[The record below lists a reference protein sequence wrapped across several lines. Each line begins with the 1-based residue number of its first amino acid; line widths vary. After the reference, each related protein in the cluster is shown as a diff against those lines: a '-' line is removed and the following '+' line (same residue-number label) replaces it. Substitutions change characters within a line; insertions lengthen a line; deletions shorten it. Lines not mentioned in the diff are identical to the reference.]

1 VNREQVNIL
10 MVDDQPAKLLSYES
24 ILSELGENL
33 IRVTSGRQALE
44 TLLKTD
50 VALLLADVNMPD
62 LDGFELASM
71 IRQHPRFHKLAIL
84 FVSAVHLTDS
94 DRLKGYQ
101 LGAVDYVTVPVIP
114 EILRAKVSVF
124 VDLYRKTW
132 ELENVNTI
140 LESRVEERAALL
152 AASEERFRL
161 AMEAVRGGLYDW
173 TIETNAW
180 WRSTG
185 LAALLG
191 SPVEPGCPSY
201 EWWQSR
207 IHPDDVERG
216 WKDARLALDIAAPS
230 FDVQY
235 RVRHHNGH
243 WIWVWDRGRI
253 VRDGEGRVIRVVGH
267 VTDINAQ
274 KEAEDA
280 LKQADDR
287 KNEFLATLSHEL
299 RNPLAPIRNAVNLLR
314 MEGSP
319 ENDLQKSRDIIDRQ
333 VDHLSRI
340 LNDLL
345 DINRITRNKVE
356 LQMSPMDLTEAI
368 QPAIEASKGTFAHH
382 GPTLHVSI
390 PESIHVRGD
399 AIRLT
404 QVFTNLLNN
413 SAQYTPAGG
422 HVWLSTEV
430 DGEFAAIRVRDTGK
444 GIAREKLPH
453 VFQMFY
459 QEADTPPYSHEGLG
473 IGLTLAARIVELHG
487 GSIQATSA
495 GLDAGSE
502 FIVRLPALLDWVA
515 PDRSEQSH
523 ATNGE
528 GTRAVRRVLIADDN
542 EDCAESLAML
552 LRLKG
557 YDVRTASDGPQA
569 IQVAAQFLPEAVL
582 LDIGMPT
589 LNGYDVARMIREE
602 PWGKHLLLIAQ
613 TGWGQARDRQR
624 SQEAG
629 FDAHLTKPVDCASL
643 MELLSGSAPE
653 KTGQA
658 AAGKVVSAGAN
669 GI

>member
-1 VNREQVNIL
+1 MNREKVNIL
-10 MVDDQPAKLLSYES
+10 LVDDQPAKLLSYES
-24 ILSELGENL
+24 ILGELGENL
-33 IRVTSGRQALE
+33 IRAASGREALDR
-44 TLLKTD
+44 LLKTD
-50 VALLLADVNMPD
+50 VAVVLADVNMPG

-71 IRQHPRFHKLAIL
+71 IRQHPRFQQLAII
-84 FVSAVHLTDS
+84 FVSGVHLTDS

-101 LGAVDYVTVPVIP
+101 LGAADYVTVPVIP

-124 VDLYRKTW
+124 VDLYRKTR
-132 ELENVNTI
+132 ELENINSQ
-140 LESRVEERAALL
+140 LESRVEERAAAL

-161 AMEAVRGGLYDW
+161 AMEAVHGGLYDW

-180 WRSTG
+180 WRSSG
-185 LAALLG
+185 LDALLG
-191 SPVEPGCPSY
+191 SPVEPDGPSY

-216 WKDARLALDIAAPS
+216 WKGARSALDIAAPA

-235 RVRHHNGH
+235 RVRHHYGH

-253 VRDGEGRVIRVVGH
+253 VRDGNGRATRVVGH

-274 KEAEDA
+274 KEAEEA
-280 LKQADDR
+280 LRQADDR

-314 MEGSP
+314 VDGASET
-319 ENDLQKSRDIIDRQ
+319 ELQKGREIIDRQ

-356 LQMSPMDLTEAI
+356 LQMAPMDLTEAI
-368 QPAIEASKGTFAHH
+368 QPAIEASNGTFAHH
-382 GPTLHVSI
+382 GPTLHVSV

-399 AIRLT
+399 SIRLT

-422 HVWLSTEV
+422 QVWLSTEV
-430 DGEFAAIRVRDTGK
+430 DGECAVIRVRDTGK
-444 GIAREKLPH
+444 GIARERLPH
-453 VFQMFY
+453 IFQMFY
-459 QEADTPPYSHEGLG
+459 QEVDAPPYAHEGLG
-473 IGLTLAARIVELHG
+473 IGLTLASRIVELHG

-495 GLDAGSE
+495 GLNAGSE
-502 FIVRLPALLDWVA
+502 FIVRLPALLDRA
-515 PDRSEQSH
+515 RPHRSEQSL
-523 ATNGE
+523 ATNGK
-528 GTRAVRRVLIADDN
+528 GPSTLRRVLIADDN
-542 EDCAESLAML
+542 EDCADSLAIL

-569 IQVAAQFLPEAVL
+569 IQVAAQFRPEAVL

-589 LNGYDVARMIREE
+589 MNGYDVARMIREE
-602 PWGKHLLLIAQ
+602 PWGKHLLMIAQ

-629 FDAHLTKPVDCASL
+629 FDAHLTKPVDFATL
-643 MELLSGSAPE
+643 MGLLSRLPPE
-653 KTGQA
+653 QTGQEA
-658 AAGKVVSAGAN
+658 DKVAN
-669 GI
+669 A

>member
-1 VNREQVNIL
+1 VNREKVNIL
-10 MVDDQPAKLLSYES
+10 LVDDQPAKLLSYES
-24 ILSELGENL
+24 ILGELGENL
-33 IRVTSGRQALE
+33 IRAASGREALDR
-44 TLLKTD
+44 LLKTD
-50 VALLLADVNMPD
+50 VAVLLADVNMPD

-71 IRQHPRFHKLAIL
+71 IRQHPRFQKLAIL

-101 LGAVDYVTVPVIP
+101 LGAADYVTVPVIP

-124 VDLYRKTW
+124 VDLYRKTR
-132 ELENVNTI
+132 ELENVNSQ
-140 LESRVEERAALL
+140 LESRVEERAAAL

-180 WRSTG
+180 WRSAG

-191 SPVEPGCPSY
+191 SSGEPDCPSY
-201 EWWQSR
+201 EWWRSR
-207 IHPDDVERG
+207 IHADDVEGG
-216 WKDARLALDIAAPS
+216 WKDVRSALDIATPA

-235 RVRHHNGH
+235 RVRHHKGH

-253 VRDGEGRVIRVVGH
+253 VRDVDGRVIRVVGH
-267 VTDINAQ
+267 VTDVNAQ

-280 LKQADDR
+280 LKQANDR
-287 KNEFLATLSHEL
+287 KNEFLAMLSHEL
-299 RNPLAPIRNAVNLLR
+299 RNPLAPIRNAVNVLR
-314 MEGSP
+314 IEGSSQA
-319 ENDLQKSRDIIDRQ
+319 EIQKGRDIIDRQ

-345 DINRITRNKVE
+345 DVNRITRNKIE
-356 LQMSPMDLTEAI
+356 LQMCPLNLAEAI
-368 QPAIEASKGTFAHH
+368 QPAIEASNGRFAQH
-382 GPTLHVSI
+382 GPSLHVSI

-422 HVWLSTEV
+422 EVWLSAEV
-430 DGEFAAIRVRDTGK
+430 EGEVAVIRVRDTGK
-444 GIAREKLPH
+444 GIAQEKLPH

-459 QEADTPPYSHEGLG
+459 QDTDTAPYVHEGLG
-473 IGLTLAARIVELHG
+473 IGLTLVARIVELHG
-487 GSIQATSA
+487 GTVQVTSA
-495 GLDAGSE
+495 GLTAGSE
-502 FIVRLPALLDWVA
+502 FTVRLPALLDWVA
-515 PDRSEQSH
+515 PDRSEQAL
-523 ATNGE
+523 ATNGK

-557 YDVRTASDGPQA
+557 YDVRTVSDGPQA
-569 IQVAAQFLPEAVL
+569 IQMASQFLPEAVL

-589 LNGYDVARMIREE
+589 LNGYDVARMMREE
-602 PWGKHLLLIAQ
+602 PWGKHLLMIAQ

-629 FDAHLTKPVDCASL
+629 FDAHLTKPVDCAAL
-643 MELLSGSAPE
+643 MELLCSSPG
-653 KTGQA
+653 
-658 AAGKVVSAGAN
+658 GKHGP
-669 GI
+669 GDGG